1 MGVIFFIKCRWSEGS
16 RSKVESAHG
25 CQVSVYELKIVRIA
39 TEESE
44 TTKMETR
51 RLETAGERDGG
62 WYGRWPRWRLHQSLS
77 EKWKEERFSTI
88 DRVSSSSSSST
99 TRYIRYIH
107 VYTHTYSAS
116 CSCDLEPE
124 PTNSHRSVSLFFDL
138 SIRAEKSSAMKIDA
152 TFVICGTE
160 RLFVF
165 SKKENYRFYIY
176 FIERNFYKAWIFF
189 ERV

>member
-1 MGVIFFIKCRWSEGS
+1 
-16 RSKVESAHG
+16 
-25 CQVSVYELKIVRIA
+25 
-39 TEESE
+39 
-44 TTKMETR
+44 METR

-99 TRYIRYIH
+99 TRYIRYI
-107 VYTHTYSAS
+107 YTFTRTHIPLPALATLNLNLQTRIALS
-116 CSCDLEPE
+116 P
-124 PTNSHRSVSLFFDL
+124 FFDL

-176 FIERNFYKAWIFF
+176 FIERNFYKAWIIFRTSLKGIHVA
-189 ERV
+189 ERG

>member
-1 MGVIFFIKCRWSEGS
+1 MVWQVAEVALASVVVG
-16 RSKVESAHG
+16 KVE
-25 CQVSVYELKIVRIA
+25 
-39 TEESE
+39 
-44 TTKMETR
+44 
-51 RLETAGERDGG
+51 
-62 WYGRWPRWRLHQSLS
+62 GREVFHHRPGFLLVVVVHYSLYP
-77 EKWKEERFSTI
+77 
-88 DRVSSSSSSST
+88 V
-99 TRYIRYIH
+99 YIH

-176 FIERNFYKAWIFF
+176 FIERNFYKAWIIFRTSLKGIHVA
-189 ERV
+189 ERG